1 MGDDRWEAV
10 RREIESAWTDR
21 SRLERP
27 EVHAAVERVIAAL
40 DGGVLRVAEPTAT
53 VTPAAAASATI
64 DPPAGQRKSGGL
76 AAGID
81 PGRSVPPGDDGGLP
95 PWIVHAWVKEAIL
108 LYFALRPAESF
119 EVGPFH
125 FRDKIPL
132 KQDPEGAGIRVVP
145 PATIR
150 YGAFLERGV
159 VLMPCY
165 VNIGARIGAGSMID
179 TWATVGSCAQVGRN
193 VHVSGGVGIGGVLE
207 PPQAQPVVI
216 EDEAFLGSR
225 VIVVE
230 GVRVGEGAV
239 LGAGLVLTASTPI
252 VDVRGVAPVIGRGA
266 IPPRAV
272 VIPGQLPRRFPAGEY
287 GVPCALVIG
296 ERRASTDEKTSLNS
310 VLREY
315 PLET

>member
-1 MGDDRWEAV
+1 MSGDRWDAA
-10 RREIESAWTDR
+10 RGEIESAWVDR

-27 EVHAAVERVIAAL
+27 EARSAVESVIAAL
-40 DGGVLRVAEPTAT
+40 DAGELRVAEPRATAGSAAVVSST
-53 VTPAAAASATI
+53 VDS
-64 DPPAGQRKSGGL
+64 
-76 AAGID
+76 
-81 PGRSVPPGDDGGLP
+81 GRSVPPRDNDGSP

-132 KQDPEGAGIRVVP
+132 KQDPEAAGIRVVP

-150 YGAFLERGV
+150 YGSFLERGV
-159 VLMPCY
+159 VAMPCY
-165 VNIGARIGAGSMID
+165 VNIGARIGAGTMID

-216 EDEAFLGSR
+216 EDGAFLGSR

-252 VDVRGVAPVIGRGA
+252 VDVRSAAPTTLRGM

-272 VIPGQLPRRFPAGEY
+272 VI
-287 GVPCALVIG
+287 
-296 ERRASTDEKTSLNS
+296 S
-310 VLREY
+310 V
-315 PLET
+315 

>member
-1 MGDDRWEAV
+1 MGDSRWDAV
-10 RREIESAWTDR
+10 RGEIESAWIDR

-27 EVHAAVERVIAAL
+27 EARSAVEGVIAAL
-40 DGGVLRVAEPTAT
+40 DRGELRVAEPTA
-53 VTPAAAASATI
+53 VVDSAVSSAFL
-64 DPPAGQRKSGGL
+64 PL
-76 AAGID
+76 
-81 PGRSVPPGDDGGLP
+81 DGGEPP
-95 PWIVHAWVKEAIL
+95 PWIVHAWIKEAIL
-108 LYFALRPAESF
+108 LYFALRPTESF

-150 YGAFLERGV
+150 YGSFLERGV
-159 VLMPCY
+159 VAMPCY
-165 VNIGARIGAGSMID
+165 VNIGARIGAGTMID
-179 TWATVGSCAQVGRN
+179 TWATVGSCAQIGRH

-252 VDVRGVAPVIGRGA
+252 VDVRSAAPVTHRGI

-272 VIPGQLPRRFPAGEY
+272 VIPGQLPKRFPAGEY

-296 ERRASTDEKTSLNS
+296 ERRASTDRKTSLNEL
-310 VLREY
+310 LREY
-315 PLET
+315 PLEP

>member
-1 MGDDRWEAV
+1 VVEEGQGGVVSSDRWSAV
-10 RREIESAWTDR
+10 QGEVESAWADR

-27 EVHAAVERVIAAL
+27 QTRSAVEKVIAAL
-40 DGGVLRVAEPTAT
+40 DAGELRVAGPS
-53 VTPAAAASATI
+53 PA
-64 DPPAGQRKSGGL
+64 
-76 AAGID
+76 
-81 PGRSVPPGDDGGLP
+81 VPPTDDGGP
-95 PWIVHAWVKEAIL
+95 RPWIVHAWVKEAIL
-108 LYFALRPAESF
+108 LYFALRPTESF
-119 EVGPFH
+119 AVGPFQ

-159 VLMPCY
+159 VAMPCY
-165 VNIGARIGAGSMID
+165 VNIGARVGAGTMID
-179 TWATVGSCAQVGRN
+179 TWATVGSCAQIGRN

-216 EDEAFLGSR
+216 EDGAFLGSR

-252 VDVRGVAPVIGRGA
+252 VDVRAAVPVILRGFV
-266 IPPRAV
+266 PSRAV
-272 VIPGQLPRRFPAGEY
+272 VIPGQLPRKFPAGEY

-296 ERRASTDEKTSLNS
+296 ERGASTDEKTSLNS

>member
-1 MGDDRWEAV
+1 MSEDRWDTA
-10 RREIESAWTDR
+10 RGEIESAWVDR

-27 EVHAAVERVIAAL
+27 QTRSAVESVIAAL
-40 DGGVLRVAEPTAT
+40 DAGELRVAEPAAA
-53 VTPAAAASATI
+53 VGSPAASPSAH
-64 DPPAGQRKSGGL
+64 
-76 AAGID
+76 D
-81 PGRSVPPGDDGGLP
+81 PGRSVPPGDGGGP
-95 PWIVHAWVKEAIL
+95 GPWIVHAWIKQAIL

-132 KQDPEGAGIRVVP
+132 KQDPEAAGIRVVP
-145 PATIR
+145 PATLR
-150 YGAFLERGV
+150 YGSFLERGV
-159 VLMPCY
+159 VAMPCY
-165 VNIGARIGAGSMID
+165 VNIGARIGAGTMID

-193 VHVSGGVGIGGVLE
+193 VHISGGVGIGGVLE

-216 EDEAFLGSR
+216 EDGAFLGSR

-239 LGAGLVLTASTPI
+239 LGAGLVVTGSTPI
-252 VDVRGVAPVIGRGA
+252 VDVRGDTPVTVRGM

-272 VIPGQLPRRFPAGEY
+272 VIPGQMPRRFPAGEY

-296 ERRASTDEKTSLNS
+296 ERRATTDSKTSLNEL
-310 VLREY
+310 LREY
-315 PLET
+315 PLEP